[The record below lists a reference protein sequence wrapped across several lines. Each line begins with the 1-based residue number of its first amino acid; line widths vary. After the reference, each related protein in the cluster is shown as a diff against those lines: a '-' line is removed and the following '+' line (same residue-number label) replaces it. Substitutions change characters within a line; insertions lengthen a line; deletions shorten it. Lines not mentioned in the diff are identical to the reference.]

1 MALFLSPLSDNE
13 SAIQAPKISLAGP
26 THVKMSR
33 IWMFAMLK
41 DRPTLAE
48 KAHITVCEP
57 CGSTFRAA
65 LGISSFKGLKDQQLR
80 ATDPPSSP
88 GKDVPRAVA

>member
-1 MALFLSPLSDNE
+1 MALFLSPLSDYQ

-26 THVKMSR
+26 THLKMSR
-33 IWMFAMLK
+33 IWMFAMFK

-48 KAHITVCEP
+48 KAHITVCES

-65 LGISSFKGLKDQQLR
+65 RGISSFKSLKDQQPR
-80 ATDPPSSP
+80 ATEPPSSP
-88 GKDVPRAVA
+88 GEDVPRAVA